1 MNRQEPKSPAYIVL
15 VRRLAG
21 YLVDIL
27 LLFAAIVITQ
37 FGLEALTGGLP
48 LRLLTT
54 GPRIQGWVWLSVSL
68 PTYLYFALSE
78 SSAYQATPG
87 KRLLGLHV
95 IDNAHRGKIFPQ
107 FHLRQS
113 TGSTHMGT
121 LHFSCGQVVV
131 RPAPCTW
138 ERRGVLTLG
147 THGKTEDNVMEAP
160 TRLSPPLSE

>member
-68 PTYLYFALSE
+68 PTTSTLRSAKALHIRQRLA
-78 SSAYQATPG
+78 SACWAC
-87 KRLLGLHV
+87 
-95 IDNAHRGKIFPQ
+95 
-107 FHLRQS
+107 
-113 TGSTHMGT
+113 M
-121 LHFSCGQVVV
+121 
-131 RPAPCTW
+131 
-138 ERRGVLTLG
+138 
-147 THGKTEDNVMEAP
+147 
-160 TRLSPPLSE
+160 